1 MPSEKS
7 MDDSDERSFA
17 SVSTTLSLVAE
28 QERLGEIM
36 AWIEGQDIIDIS
48 IKMRLQLVTEELFRN
63 IAIHGYPNTPGPVRL
78 YLTLIAQGIVLTIE
92 DEGLPFDPLS
102 ESALP
107 DVDAEIE
114 DRDIGG
120 LGVHL
125 VRNMTVKQEYQRVN
139 GFNRITLTFAA
150 SDVGAPPHATEDVH
164 RPKADGEP
172 PEQQARSRLILPL
185 LLRVVLPIGVVLAAS
200 LMLAALLNI
209 LKLEYAI
216 QDAAKIRY
224 DSALRELR
232 DTIERSFGTGLSLQS
247 NTAIKIALERTA
259 GLYDDEITL
268 YVSDSSGRMVHWSSK
283 GNQELTLS
291 EIERGIGLPEDKLA
305 YVLKDALFRTST
317 PLIFEQKQ
325 IGTLTLTFPAEQRV
339 SNRYNLRGDFALLAS
354 ILTLLTLPL
363 IAFFTILEFLTAES
377 HRFKISLNMRALANG
392 HSAPRSGRKEDSLIA
407 SARDLSDHLD
417 LSNKNGRTCHAL

>member
-7 MDDSDERSFA
+7 MGNSDERTDA
-17 SVSTTLSLVAE
+17 GVSTTLSLVAE
-28 QERLGEIM
+28 QERLGEVM
-36 AWIEGQDIIDIS
+36 AWIEGQDIIDMS
-48 IKMRLQLVTEELFRN
+48 IQMPLQLVTEELFRN

-102 ESALP
+102 QSALP

-114 DRDIGG
+114 DRAIGG

-139 GFNRITLTFAA
+139 GCNRITLTFAA
-150 SDVGAPPHATEDVH
+150 SDGGGPPHATEDVH
-164 RPKADGEP
+164 RPKADGET
-172 PEQQARSRLILPL
+172 PEQQPRSRLILPL

-200 LMLAALLNI
+200 LMLAALLNV
-209 LKLEYAI
+209 LKLEYAF

-247 NTAIKIALERTA
+247 NNAIKIALERTA

-305 YVLKDALFRTST
+305 HVLKDALFRTST
-317 PLIFEQKQ
+317 PLIVEYKQ
-325 IGTLTLTFPAEQRV
+325 IGTLTLTFPAEQL
-339 SNRYNLRGDFALLAS
+339 SSHRYNLRSDFAL
-354 ILTLLTLPL
+354 
-363 IAFFTILEFLTAES
+363 
-377 HRFKISLNMRALANG
+377 
-392 HSAPRSGRKEDSLIA
+392 
-407 SARDLSDHLD
+407 
-417 LSNKNGRTCHAL
+417 

>member
-7 MDDSDERSFA
+7 MDNSDERTDA
-17 SVSTTLSLVAE
+17 GVSTTLSLVAE
-28 QERLGEIM
+28 QERLGEVM
-36 AWIEGQDIIDIS
+36 AWIEGQDIIDMS
-48 IKMRLQLVTEELFRN
+48 IQMRLQLVTEELFRN

-102 ESALP
+102 QSALP

-114 DRDIGG
+114 DRAIGG
-120 LGVHL
+120 MGVHL

-139 GFNRITLTFAA
+139 GCNRITLTFAA
-150 SDVGAPPHATEDVH
+150 SDAGGPPHATEDVH
-164 RPKADGEP
+164 RPKADGET
-172 PEQQARSRLILPL
+172 PEQQPRSRLILPL

-200 LMLAALLNI
+200 LMLAALLNV
-209 LKLEYAI
+209 LKLEYAF

-247 NTAIKIALERTA
+247 NNAIKIALERTA

-291 EIERGIGLPEDKLA
+291 EIERGNGLPEDKLA
-305 YVLKDALFRTST
+305 HVMKDALFRTST
-317 PLIFEQKQ
+317 PLIVEYKQ
-325 IGTLTLTFPAEQRV
+325 IGTLTLTFPAEQLSSHR
-339 SNRYNLRGDFALLAS
+339 NNLRSDFALLAS
-354 ILTLLTLPL
+354 ILALLTLPL
-363 IAFFTILEFLTAES
+363 IAFFTILEFLPAEL
-377 HRFKISLNMRALANG
+377 RFFHMSLNMRALANG
-392 HSAPRSGRKEDSLIA
+392 HSASLSGRKEDPLIA

-417 LSNKNGRTCHAL
+417 LSNKDGRACHAL